1 MFRRCKIPVDSV
13 TQGQTSLFTWTFL
26 GEYLLKTKRWFSE
39 MNLICKRKTQ
49 KTYVWKNA
57 KKVSKHTQVFS
68 TIFKTDFTKSEN
80 RSRPFGKRMQVLLSH
95 GMKFCYPLGGKM
107 LFKCQRTLSTIHLY
121 AFLHKRS
128 AGTRGDFLSNAFTSY
143 AYPLFRLILKHIH

>member
-1 MFRRCKIPVDSV
+1 MFRRCKIPVESV

-39 MNLICKRKTQ
+39 MNLICTRKTQ

-57 KKVSKHTQVFS
+57 EKSSKHRFLS
-68 TIFKTDFTKSEN
+68 AIFKTDFTKSEN
-80 RSRPFGKRMQVLLSH
+80 RRRPFGKRMQILLSH
-95 GMKFCYPLGGKM
+95 GMNFCHPLGGKM
-107 LFKCQRTLSTIHLY
+107 LFKCQRTLSTIRLY
-121 AFLHKRS
+121 AILHTNS
-128 AGTRGDFLSNAFTSY
+128 AGNRGDFLSNAFTSY